1 MMPTEGQ
8 KDITIGRLEGKIDAM
23 SSQVNEIHK
32 ALYGNGQAGIEN
44 RLTRAEEKFVH
55 ITEERE
61 KTRQDLE
68 KILKSVS
75 CLKDLI
81 ENHVENADMHTVK
94 GLFFRKEVIPYVILF
109 VVAIHSLLPEGL
121 NLWELIK
128 SIFGF

>member
-55 ITEERE
+55 ITEEE
-61 KTRQDLE
+61 KKQD
-68 KILKSVS
+68 KILK
-75 CLKDLI
+75 K
-81 ENHVENADMHTVK
+81 
-94 GLFFRKEVIPYVILF
+94 F
-109 VVAIHSLLPEGL
+109 
-121 NLWELIK
+121 
-128 SIFGF
+128 